1 MLWQLDLDA
10 SSKQYS
16 TKLQLLPIF
25 IFYILVI
32 SSKVSRA
39 VDCKNENIIRTTVT
53 MDKSSK
59 FGPGVFWGKRLY
71 LLRRSNGSLQYISY
85 LWAIQK
91 SATICDI

>member
-25 IFYILVI
+25 IFFILVT
-32 SSKVSRA
+32 SSKISRA
-39 VDCKNENIIRTTVT
+39 VDCKNENIIRSTITV
-53 MDKSSK
+53 DKSSK
-59 FGPGVFWGKRLY
+59 SSPRVFRRKRLY

-85 LWAIQK
+85 IWAIQK
-91 SATICDI
+91 TAIICDI